1 MPDPHGP
8 DTLFAAPLER
18 ITTFTFDEHV
28 ARVFDDMIQRS
39 VPGYATV
46 VALTGLLTARY
57 AQRDTVAFDLG
68 CSLGA
73 TTLAMIKYVRQP
85 GFRVI
90 AVDSSAAMIQRC
102 RHNLENTGVAG
113 QVDLVCA
120 DLRNIRI
127 QRASVCTLNFT
138 LQFLPPQE
146 RLSLLSGI
154 AAGLE
159 PGGALILSEKVRV
172 AGEVENAIF
181 TDLHHD
187 FKRANG
193 YSDLEIA
200 QKRAALEQVLIPD
213 TPQEHATRL
222 MQAGFRQIHIW
233 FRCFNFYSFLALK

>member
-1 MPDPHGP
+1 MPQSYCS

-28 ARVFDDMIQRS
+28 AQVFDDMIHRS
-39 VPGYATV
+39 VPGYATI
-46 VALTGLLTARY
+46 VALTGLLAARY

-73 TTLAMIKYVRQP
+73 TTLAMLKHVQQP

-90 AVDSSAAMIQRC
+90 AVDNSVAMIERC
-102 RHNLENTGVAG
+102 KRNLEHTGMAG
-113 QVDLVCA
+113 HVDLICA
-120 DLRNIRI
+120 DLRNIHI
-127 QRASVCTLNFT
+127 KRASVCTLNFT

-146 RLSLLSGI
+146 RLSLLRDI

-159 PGGALILSEKVRV
+159 PGGALILSEKVRF
-172 AGEVENAIF
+172 ADEIEDTAF
-181 TDLHHD
+181 ADFHHD

-213 TPQEHATRL
+213 TLEEHTTRL
-222 MQAGFRQIHIW
+222 RQAGFRQSQVW
-233 FRCFNFYSFLALK
+233 FQCFNFLSLLALK